1 MSDWH
6 QQLWSRDGPHGPAY
20 RALFSLLG
28 PAEWAFRFG
37 VAARSWAYDRGLL
50 SSARSPIPTL
60 AVGNLTVGGTG
71 KTPLT
76 AWLAGSLNSCGTRTA
91 IVMRGYGADEDRVHR
106 LLNPD
111 VPVYVSADRVAGVKE
126 AHASG
131 AEVAVLDDAFQ
142 HRALR
147 ADAYIVL
154 FSAEE
159 WNEAPHL
166 LPRGPWREPLSA
178 LDRAGLIVTTRKVA
192 PREESARVS
201 ERLAELQPL
210 LPRADAYIGLSGL
223 ARYDRGT
230 GCLEEAIEPEG
241 FRCGL
246 AVAGVAKPETVWT
259 QLEVAGLRIEKR
271 RAFSDHHRYS
281 EAEVSEI
288 GEAAGPGPLVATL
301 KDAVKLAPALPP
313 GIEMYVALQSVVWE
327 SGADKVD
334 QLIANLAGGSQRL
347 TESQG

>member
-210 LPRADAYIGLSGL
+210 LPRADAYIG
-223 ARYDRGT
+223 
-230 GCLEEAIEPEG
+230 

-281 EAEVSEI
+281 EAEISEI